1 MRPPNLQSK
10 FALLISLLVVVK
22 LNKNADPDK
31 CSYSGYGIEFDTHGI
46 FWLLD
51 VSGFGKNEIIFG
63 VDNSSSAHADN
74 KKYIP

>member
-1 MRPPNLQSK
+1 M
-10 FALLISLLVVVK
+10 
-22 LNKNADPDK
+22 NKNADPDK